1 MRNVMGEAIETVL
14 LLLAPFA
21 PHISEELWGF
31 LGNQPSIS
39 KQPWPTYNSKLIE
52 EEQILIV
59 IQVDGKLRSRVTLP
73 KDSTDQQAREAALE
87 NGRVKSLIEG
97 REIKKVIV
105 VPKRLVNIVTR

>member
-21 PHISEELWGF
+21 PHITEELWEF

-39 KQPWPTYNSKLIE
+39 QQPWPAYDPKLIE

-59 IQVDGKLRSRVTLP
+59 VQVDGKLRSRVTLP
-73 KDSTDQQAREAALE
+73 KDSTDQQVRAAALE
-87 NGRVKSLIEG
+87 NGRIKKLIEG
-97 REIKKVIV
+97 RKVERVIV